1 MNVFILK
8 FQSNPKK
15 ILAFVISQ
23 GLGAKDGLQKFSWCT
38 LSPSFASVL
47 YSFLAMKEV
56 GKNTRRTLDMMCTQR
71 VEFVRSFFSRRD
83 LTHDVIKADA
93 LAADRVRKSRNLGLP
108 ENSEETF

>member
-1 MNVFILK
+1 M
-8 FQSNPKK
+8 
-15 ILAFVISQ
+15 
-23 GLGAKDGLQKFSWCT
+23 
-38 LSPSFASVL
+38 